1 MGEVISRVPVGA
13 RQRRKTLAGGGS
25 FLALVLL
32 VVCCAVCALAGTVPR
47 AYADS
52 SADSASDP
60 QADPYGMQMNL
71 FDYWIVSQN
80 ENDQYGLATWG
91 TSANPS
97 SWYANKG
104 INEGHTLKFHQT
116 SSDKNHNPINPVP
129 ADGKSDTSDNY
140 NGNLTTATSPRKVG
154 AADLVQKSL
163 SNGYPLLNKLGDN
176 YDASSLNYLFD
187 PSVQANGKA
196 SYTGA
201 HGLLRANA
209 DGEYY
214 YDSKNTWAKFD
225 TSSKSFALT
234 ELSDASTQ
242 EYNFYP
248 FDASIA
254 SGHKAGHNHYF
265 GMTMTAPFMQPTDG
279 TVFDHNGNSTA
290 MTFHFSGDDDM
301 WLFIDGVLVGD
312 VGGIHA
318 RTALDIDFSDGSVK
332 VSQDGKDLADTTLKQ
347 AFTDAGQADS
357 ATWRGNTFADNT
369 AHKIQMF
376 YLERGNALSNLEMRF
391 NFVAQSNLTAQKS
404 MDGQQANLKDKY
416 RFELRGYQNK
426 DGFADAIMP
435 TSAALTPGSDG
446 MGSYQAVTASSTANG
461 SVDFGSMQFG
471 SDQVGKTFA
480 YTERE
485 VIPEGATATLDG
497 ATIVYGSATDDQRA
511 RVRDAGGMWTYQG
524 ISYDPTICYVKAQ
537 FTSDYGLVKT
547 YYTDAAMTQQVDTAR
562 PTFKNA
568 SASAADIP
576 LVFTKQLVGG
586 GLAQGAFSFS
596 IAQTDGK
603 LPDEYATTVANSADG
618 TVAFTV
624 PGMSIADFG
633 SATTL
638 TRTYT
643 VSEIIPND
651 AVNAAGVTYGKR
663 ADAGASGP
671 WVKNGIQY
679 SDQVVT
685 VSVTGT
691 YDATA
696 AASTYPATGPSV
708 QVSYRVDGNDYLP
721 SAVPAFVNTP
731 VTDVKATKVW
741 DDGGAAASA
750 HPAVTLHLMRQTNG
764 GKAQVVAGA
773 DKTIPAGATGDDLMV
788 AWRNLPTKD
797 DAGNSLSY
805 SVKEEPITGYAVS
818 YAGDASTGI
827 TVTNARHYAFVLT
840 KKGQSADASH
850 PVSYGT
856 LAGAHFTVKAA
867 DGSYLDANGKKSTAQ
882 VELTTGD
889 DGTMTIANLPTGTFT
904 ITETQAPEG
913 YQLPSGSMTLEVR
926 GDGKATFTSFTGT
939 KASLQADTSG
949 NAAGVFSVEVTDI
962 RAVDSL
968 PQTGGVGRIVLALA
982 GAAAVAVAVA
992 LLRLR
997 RRA

>member
-1 MGEVISRVPVGA
+1 
-13 RQRRKTLAGGGS
+13 
-25 FLALVLL
+25 
-32 VVCCAVCALAGTVPR
+32 
-47 AYADS
+47 
-52 SADSASDP
+52 
-60 QADPYGMQMNL
+60 MQMNL

-80 ENDQYGLATWG
+80 ENDQYGLTAWG

-97 SWYANKG
+97 TWYANKG

-116 SSDKNHNPINPVP
+116 SSVKNGGPINPVP
-129 ADGKSDTSDNY
+129 ADGKFDTSDNY
-140 NGNLTTATSPRKVG
+140 NGNLTPATSLRKLG
-154 AADLVQKSL
+154 AADLVQKNL
-163 SNGYPLLNKLGDN
+163 LNGYPLLNRLGTGSDV
-176 YDASSLNYLFD
+176 SSLNYLFD

-225 TSSKSFALT
+225 TSRKSFALT

-248 FDASIA
+248 FDTSIA

-279 TVFDHNGNSTA
+279 KVFDHNGNSTD
-290 MTFHFSGDDDM
+290 MQFHFSGDDDM

-318 RTALDIDFSDGSVK
+318 ATALDIDFSDGSVK
-332 VSQDGKDLADTTLKQ
+332 VSQSGNDLATTTLKQ
-347 AFTDAGQADS
+347 ASTDAGKANS
-357 ATWRGNTFADNT
+357 TPWNGNTFADNT

-376 YLERGNALSNLEMRF
+376 YLERGNGPSNLEMRF
-391 NFVAQSNLTAQKS
+391 NFVAQSNFTAQKQ

-416 RFELRGYQNK
+416 RFELRGYQNQN
-426 DGFADAIMP
+426 GYANAIMP
-435 TSAALTPGSDG
+435 TGATTAAGTDET
-446 MGSYQAVTASSTANG
+446 GSYQAVTASSATNG
-461 SVDFGSMQFG
+461 SVDFGNMQFASG
-471 SDQVGKTFA
+471 DVGKTFL
-480 YTERE
+480 YSERE
-485 VIPEGATATLDG
+485 VIPDG
-497 ATIVYGSATDDQRA
+497 ATTTLNGQTLIYGNANNDQRA
-511 RVRDAGGMWTYQG
+511 QVRDAKGVWTYQG
-524 ISYDPTICYVKAQ
+524 ISYDPTIYYVKAE

-547 YYTDAAMTQQVDTAR
+547 YYTDAAMTHQVDTAR

-568 SASAADIP
+568 SASTADIP

-586 GLAQGAFSFS
+586 GLAQGAFSFA
-596 IAQTDGK
+596 IAQTDGS
-603 LPDEYATTVANSADG
+603 LPAGYATTAANSADG

-624 PGMSIADFG
+624 PGMSVADFG
-633 SATTL
+633 TKTTL

-643 VSEIIPND
+643 VSEIIPDD

-691 YDATA
+691 YDASA
-696 AASTYPATGPSV
+696 ATSTYPATGPSV
-708 QVSYRVDGNDYLP
+708 QVAYSVGGTTYLP

-741 DDGGAAASA
+741 DDGGASAST
-750 HPAVTLHLMRQTNG
+750 HPAVTLHLMRSIDG
-764 GKAQVVAGA
+764 GAAEQVAGA
-773 DKTIPAGATGDDLMV
+773 DKAIAAGATGEALSV
-788 AWRNLPTKD
+788 AWHQLPTKD
-797 DAGNSLSY
+797 AGGHAFTY
-805 SVKEEPITGYAVS
+805 TVEEEPIAGYAVS
-818 YAGDASTGI
+818 YSGDETNGF
-827 TVTNARHYAFVLT
+827 TVTNARHYAFRLT

-867 DGSYLDANGKKSTAQ
+867 DGTYLDADGNTHTDA
-882 VELTTGD
+882 VDLVTGE
-889 DGTMTIANLPTGTFT
+889 DGTIAVADLPTGTFT

-913 YQLPSGSMTLEVR
+913 YQLPSGSMTLEVH
-926 GDGKATFTSFTGT
+926 GDGTATFTSFTGT
-939 KASLQADTSG
+939 TASLQADTSG
-949 NAAGVFSVEVTDI
+949 DAAGLFSVEVTDI

-968 PQTGGVGRIVLALA
+968 PQTGGVGRIALALA

>member
-1 MGEVISRVPVGA
+1 
-13 RQRRKTLAGGGS
+13 
-25 FLALVLL
+25 
-32 VVCCAVCALAGTVPR
+32 
-47 AYADS
+47 
-52 SADSASDP
+52 
-60 QADPYGMQMNL
+60 MQMNL
-71 FDYWIVSQN
+71 FDYWIDRQN
-80 ENDQYGLATWG
+80 ESTTGNDGDVYRPKVWA
-91 TSANPS
+91 ANG
-97 SWYANKG
+97 YADKG
-104 INEGHTLKFHQT
+104 INAGHTLKFHRT
-116 SSDKNHNPINPVP
+116 SKGQNPV
-129 ADGKSDTSDNY
+129 AYDGVSGDTPDNF
-140 NGNLTTATSPRKVG
+140 NGNLNATTTPRSLG
-154 AADLVQKSL
+154 HSNIVQPSL
-163 SNGYPLLNKLGDN
+163 SNGYPLLNNLGSSKDT
-176 YDASSLNYLFD
+176 SSLDYLFN
-187 PSVQANGKA
+187 PSLSVDGKA

-201 HGLLRANA
+201 HGLMRANA

-214 YDSKNTWAKFD
+214 FDSKNTWAMFD
-225 TSSKSFALT
+225 ASSSKFSLT
-234 ELSDASTQ
+234 SVTPASSTNADQ
-242 EYNFYP
+242 YYFYP
-248 FDASIA
+248 FDSKVAPNY
-254 SGHKAGHNHYF
+254 GAGHNHYF

-290 MTFHFSGDDDM
+290 MEFHFSGDDDM

-318 RTALDIDFSDGSVK
+318 RTALDIDFSKGSVE
-332 VSQDGKDLADTTLKQ
+332 VSQSGKDGATITLATTTLKQ
-347 AFTDAGQADS
+347 AFTDAGKANS
-357 ATWRGNTFADNT
+357 TTWNGNTFADNT

-376 YLERGNALSNLEMRF
+376 YLERGNGPSNLEMRF
-391 NFVAQSNLTAQKS
+391 NFVAQSNFTAQKQ

-416 RFELRGYQNK
+416 RFELRGYRNK

-435 TSAALTPGSDG
+435 TGAALASDSDA
-446 MGSYQAVTASSTANG
+446 MGSYQVVKASSSANG
-461 SVDFGSMQFG
+461 SVDFGNMQFG

-485 VIPEGATATLDG
+485 VIPDGATATLDG
-497 ATIVYGSATDDQRA
+497 ATIAYGSANDDQRA

-524 ISYDPTICYVKAQ
+524 ISYDPTIYYVKAQ
-537 FTSDYGLVKT
+537 FTTDYGLVKT
-547 YYTDAAMTQQVDTAR
+547 YYSDAAMTKQIDTAR

-586 GLAQGAFSFS
+586 GLAQGAFSFA
-596 IAQTDGK
+596 IAQTDGS
-603 LPDEYATTVANSADG
+603 LPARYATTAANSVDG

-643 VSEIIPND
+643 VSEIIPGD

-685 VSVTGT
+685 VTVTGT

-708 QVSYRVDGNDYLP
+708 QVSYRVDGKDYLP

-731 VTDVKATKVW
+731 VTDVTATKVW

-750 HPAVTLHLMRQTNG
+750 HPAVTLHLMRQTNE
-764 GKAQVVAGA
+764 GKAQAVAGA
-773 DKTIPAGATGDDLMV
+773 DKTIPAGATGGDLTV
-788 AWRNLPTKD
+788 AWRNLPAKD
-797 DAGNSLSY
+797 DAGNVLSY
-805 SVKEEPITGYAVS
+805 SVEEVPITGYDVS

-827 TVTNARHYAFVLT
+827 TVTNARHYAFQLT

-882 VELTTGD
+882 VDLTTGD
-889 DGTMTIANLPTGTFT
+889 DGTMAIANLPTGTFT

-913 YQLPSGSMTLEVR
+913 YQLPSGSMTLEVH
-926 GDGKATFTSFTGT
+926 GDGTATFTSFTGT
-939 KASLQADTSG
+939 TASLQADTSG
-949 NAAGVFSVEVTDI
+949 DAAGLFSVEVTDI